1 MTGGSSGI
9 GRAVA
14 TRFAAS
20 GAHVVIT
27 GRDESRLAEAATAI
41 GASGL
46 RCDHSSAEDVAALA
60 AAVGEVDVLVNNAG
74 GNTEIGAADP
84 DSLPG
89 VAAAWRAN
97 FEANLISAVLTT
109 TALTPRSGGTVIN
122 VGSIGAERGGGSY
135 GAAKA
140 AVAAWTAMLSAE
152 LGARGVTAN
161 SISPGYVEATEFF
174 RGQLSDERRT
184 MLIGQTHT
192 GRASRPR

>member
-1 MTGGSSGI
+1 MTSPLSRPLWARSMCSSTMP
-9 GRAVA
+9 AVTPKSGPPTL
-14 TRFAAS
+14 TRWP
-20 GAHVVIT
+20 
-27 GRDESRLAEAATAI
+27 
-41 GASGL
+41 
-46 RCDHSSAEDVAALA
+46 AL
-60 AAVGEVDVLVNNAG
+60 
-74 GNTEIGAADP
+74 
-84 DSLPG
+84 
-89 VAAAWRAN
+89 AAAWRAKL
-97 FEANLISAVLTT
+97 EANLISAVLTT
-109 TALTPRSGGTVIN
+109 AALTPRSGGTVIN

-184 MLIGQTHT
+184 VLIGQTHT